1 VLLSAVLFAAAVI
14 RAQDW
19 GASPQAY
26 FMTRAERA
34 QWAALKSDADAQQF
48 IERFVASR
56 GRDFEDEVATRAS
69 MADKY
74 LTLGKTAGSKSIR
87 GKVVILL
94 GPPKAVSVADHEVK
108 GDRSSTAG
116 GYINA
121 SADGGPSITDVSDA
135 ARREGMSGKL
145 VRNYT
150 FTYADFAVTVEA
162 DVASG
167 ADRVPDSKQAAALEK
182 LFESAAE
189 APIAVTHPKQ

>member
-1 VLLSAVLFAAAVI
+1 
-14 RAQDW
+14 
-19 GASPQAY
+19 
-26 FMTRAERA
+26 MTRAERA
-34 QWAALKSDADAQQF
+34 QWAAIKSDADAQQF
-48 IERFVASR
+48 IEHFVASR

-74 LTLGKTAGSKSIR
+74 LTLGKTPGSKSIR

-108 GDRSSTAG
+108 GEHSQTAG

-150 FTYADFAVTVEA
+150 FTYADFAVTVTVEA
-162 DVASG
+162 DVVTG
-167 ADRVPDSKQAAALEK
+167 VDRVPDGKQAAALEK

>member
-1 VLLSAVLFAAAVI
+1 VLLAAVLFAAAVA
-14 RAQDW
+14 RPLDW
-19 GASPQAY
+19 GSTPQAY

-34 QWAALKSDADAQQF
+34 QWAAIKSDADAQQF
-48 IERFVASR
+48 IDHFVAGR
-56 GRDFEDEVATRAS
+56 GPDFADEVATRAS

-94 GPPKAVSVADHEVK
+94 GPPKAVTVADRAVK
-108 GDRSSTAG
+108 GEHSSTAG
-116 GYINA
+116 GYMNA
-121 SADGGPSITDVSDA
+121 SADGGPSPTDVSDA

-145 VRNYT
+145 VRDYT
-150 FTYADFAVTVEA
+150 FTYPDFAVTVEA
-162 DVASG
+162 DVATGS
-167 ADRVPDSKQAAALEK
+167 DRVPDSRQAAALEK